1 MAPANRRSE
10 AREWKRRRNNA
21 LEREELP
28 AIEGSRHHRVLV
40 ANEDPQRLE
49 EMSVVA
55 RDLGDEV
62 VARAIEIGE
71 VAEVARDLLPDVAIV
86 GLHDDRTQ
94 HALGMIDEIVG
105 EGICPVI
112 AVTDGANPEFAR
124 AAAAKGIFAY
134 TSTFEPRAL
143 AGAIEVAL
151 KRFGQAEELEGA
163 LARRAVIERAKG
175 VLMERYS
182 LDDRAAFE
190 MLREQSRKSSKKVV
204 DVSQALLEAHALLR
218 DPPR

>member
-1 MAPANRRSE
+1 MHGSE
-10 AREWKRRRNNA
+10 RQTGAVGRDLGR
-21 LEREELP
+21 L
-28 AIEGSRHHRVLV
+28 RVLV
-40 ANEDPQRLE
+40 ANEQRDRLE
-49 EMSVVA
+49 VLA
-55 RDLGDEV
+55 RIAHDLGQEV
-62 VARAIEIGE
+62 VARETA
-71 VAEVARDLLPDVAIV
+71 VAMVAMRARDVMPDVALV
-86 GLHDDRTQ
+86 GLHEHHTN
-94 HALGMIDEIVG
+94 HALGMIEEIVG

-112 AVTDGANPEFAR
+112 AVTDGANPDFAR

-134 TSTFEPRAL
+134 TSTFDSSAL

-151 KRFGQAEELEGA
+151 KRFGQAEQLEGA

-175 VLMERYS
+175 VLMGRYS

-204 DVSQALLEAHALLR
+204 DVSQSLLEAHALLR